1 MNNNIKVNF
10 LWKPSQLSF
19 QEHMISWL
27 TFDKTFS
34 YVRVNNLFNIYIF
47 NLDKLKKLMALIQD
61 MNQMF

>member
-1 MNNNIKVNF
+1 
-10 LWKPSQLSF
+10 
-19 QEHMISWL
+19 MISWL